1 MRISAR
7 RVSERLAGTDE
18 LALLDVR
25 EQGVHYRG
33 HPFFACAAPLSR
45 LEMVIGD
52 LVPRK
57 GAPIVVL
64 DGGDEGLAEK
74 AAKKLSELGYWDVS
88 VLDGGCSAWKAEG
101 FELFSGVN
109 VPSKAF
115 GEFVEHQYA
124 TPRITPAE
132 LKKLQS
138 IKQVVIVDS
147 RPFEEYQRMNI
158 PGAIDMPGAELA
170 WRIHDLAPKPDTV
183 VVVNCAGR
191 TRSIIG
197 CQSLRNA
204 GIPNPVVALK
214 DGTMGWDLAG
224 LDCERG
230 SDRVAPPP
238 SPEGRRKALAAAE
251 RVAKRFGVKF
261 CTTEQKRAWKHDQNR
276 TLYILD
282 VRTREEFERSH
293 VVGSRHAPGGQLVQ
307 ASDEYVGVRNARVVL
322 VDPDQVRAV
331 MTASWL
337 TQMNWPDVYVL
348 EDAELLESGPRRPRI
363 PGSPAWATVS
373 SIPEGAAVLD
383 LSTSLRFYHA
393 HIPGA
398 WWGVRSRLGEAR
410 AAIGSTRRLV
420 LTSEDSILAHLAAP
434 EAAALWPEAEISVLE
449 GGNAAWKGATES
461 GVERATT
468 TRDDVWYK
476 PYDHAS
482 DYKKHAR
489 DYLQWEV
496 ALVEQIKKD
505 PTIRFRAF
513 S

>member
-1 MRISAR
+1 MDAVTAKQ
-7 RVSERLAGTDE
+7 VSEALGGSGE

-33 HPFFACAAPLSR
+33 HPFYACSAPLSR
-45 LEMVIGD
+45 LELVIAD

-57 GAPIVVL
+57 NVPVVVL
-64 DGGDEGLAEK
+64 DGGKDGLSDK
-74 AAKKLSELGYWDVS
+74 AARKLRELHYTDVAI
-88 VLDGGCSAWKAEG
+88 LEGGCDGWRAAG
-101 FELFSGVN
+101 LELFSGVN

-124 TPRITPAE
+124 TPRIAPGE
-132 LKKLQS
+132 LKRLQE
-138 IKQVVIVDS
+138 IKKVLVVDS
-147 RPFEEYQRMNI
+147 RPFEEYHRMNI
-158 PGAIDMPGAELA
+158 PGGIDVPGAELVY
-170 WRIHDLAPKPDTV
+170 RIHDLAPSPDTL

-214 DGTMGWDLAG
+214 DGTMGWELAG
-224 LDCERG
+224 FTVERG
-230 SDRVAPPP
+230 AQRVAPPP
-238 SPEGRRKALAAAE
+238 SNEARAKALAAAE
-251 RVAKRFGVKF
+251 RVAKRFGVRF
-261 CTTEQKRAWKHDQNR
+261 CLSQDISSWKKDPAR

-293 VVGSRHAPGGQLVQ
+293 VAGSRHAPGGQLVQ

-322 VDPDQVRAV
+322 VDPDLVRAI

-337 TQMNWPDVYVL
+337 NQMGWNDVYVL
-348 EDAELLESGPRRPRI
+348 EDAELTENGPRKPRI
-363 PGSPAWATVS
+363 PGTPPWRTVS
-373 SIPEGAAVLD
+373 AVPEGAVVLD
-383 LSTSLRFYHA
+383 LSTSLRFAYK

-398 WWGVRSRLGEAR
+398 WWGVRSRLSEAR
-410 AAIGSTRRLV
+410 EKIAADTVV
-420 LTSEDSILAHLAAP
+420 LTSEDGVLAHLAAP
-434 EAAALWPEAEISVLE
+434 EAAELFEKIFVLE
-449 GGNAAWKGATES
+449 GGNAAWTGEWEA

-476 PYDHAS
+476 PYDHSA
-482 DYKKHAR
+482 DYLKHAR
-489 DYLQWEV
+489 DYLDWEV
-496 ALVEQIKKD
+496 ALVEQIKRD